1 MRSKRF
7 PVVIIFTFLLCGVVA
22 GVSLERYTAKERV
35 LNSITSFIVYFDGAL
50 NSDYDVDGQ
59 WLCLRV
65 DALEISYTSIS
76 NLPFQSGVL
85 GNLDFTSLRSLTYA
99 AFVENDQEAKQMLQ
113 KRTAECKQL
122 LADYEFK
129 NPSLGARYLSW
140 PFPFLDSHNALIN
153 DLLCILTDSDS
164 VGMDG

>member
-59 WLCLRV
+59 
-65 DALEISYTSIS
+65 
-76 NLPFQSGVL
+76 
-85 GNLDFTSLRSLTYA
+85 
-99 AFVENDQEAKQMLQ
+99 
-113 KRTAECKQL
+113 
-122 LADYEFK
+122 
-129 NPSLGARYLSW
+129 
-140 PFPFLDSHNALIN
+140 
-153 DLLCILTDSDS
+153 
-164 VGMDG
+164 